1 MGWFIRRR
9 GIDEHAV
16 RGRRETRRRRQDGE
30 GGRGEKVRMKGGRRG
45 TTAVWC
51 GGNTTRCGGG
61 RATPCYLSIIT
72 LQDLDLSLQPV
83 VSF

>member
-1 MGWFIRRR
+1 MEVCER
-9 GIDEHAV
+9 E
-16 RGRRETRRRRQDGE
+16 GREGKKDSAKREKRNTRDG
-30 GGRGEKVRMKGGRRG
+30 V
-45 TTAVWC
+45 C
-51 GGNTTRCGGG
+51 GGNTQPGGGG

>member
-1 MGWFIRRR
+1 VVIREATWTWRSTN
-9 GIDEHAV
+9 E
-16 RGRRETRRRRQDGE
+16 RGREGERRIAKWGKRRNTRDG
-30 GGRGEKVRMKGGRRG
+30 V
-45 TTAVWC
+45 C
-51 GGNTTRCGGG
+51 GGNTQPGGGG

>member
-1 MGWFIRRR
+1 MANARN
-9 GIDEHAV
+9 E
-16 RGRRETRRRRQDGE
+16 
-30 GGRGEKVRMKGGRRG
+30 GRGGERNPRDGV
-45 TTAVWC
+45 C
-51 GGNTTRCGGG
+51 GGNTQPGGSG

>member
-1 MGWFIRRR
+1 MDVGVCERK
-9 GIDEHAV
+9 
-16 RGRRETRRRRQDGE
+16 GRE
-30 GGRGEKVRMKGGRRG
+30 EKKGGECSKREKRG
-45 TTAVWC
+45 TRDGVC
-51 GGNTTRCGGG
+51 GGNTQPGGGG